1 MRSSEDGD
9 SDRRGGPE
17 SGTAGGGGN
26 RGGRALGLAIAHLV
40 MNLSQLPAEGSIWLL
55 IGPVLTPSAL
65 AGLLAVAA
73 VSAGRHRNTPKAVR
87 IGLILGA
94 SVMWA
99 LAITMLV

>member
-1 MRSSEDGD
+1 VAAPSPAQRAAAAIA
-9 SDRRGGPE
+9 
-17 SGTAGGGGN
+17 AGA
-26 RGGRALGLAIAHLV
+26 ALGLAIAHLV